1 MKMHKIF
8 TPLFIVA
15 IVIILFFVLKTNKF
29 NFFYLENALK
39 IEKPLLSDVLVE
51 NIHTLSS
58 KGSAMDTDV
67 LADSKKPDFQSL
79 PKNSKV
85 LQAEA
90 IEKPQDD
97 LSQTKKGKR
106 PLAEKIAEALELEK
120 LRTLDPAL
128 GYVPTER
135 RLKAIERT
143 HRMQAEMV
151 QNASFLRSNLQKAR
165 WIERGPSNVGGRTR
179 TILVDLNDP
188 TRQTLFSG
196 GITGGLFK
204 MSNAHAPNSKW
215 QRLNDWN
222 DVLTISSL
230 AQDPRNPQIMYLGT
244 GDSDAEGMGSDNG
257 TGVYT
262 ARGNGVYQ
270 SKNGGATWQSLA
282 FTVDEFRVVSSLLVT
297 PDSSYVFACTFSGLF
312 RSIDKGVTWE
322 KVLGSSL
329 KLGNTSNTMYKIERA
344 SNGRLYVC
352 NQGSVFKSDAGGG
365 AGTWVKISGSDS
377 GFPSGW
383 RQTEIAVAPSN
394 PDVLYAVGNVS
405 SKGTP
410 IYKTTDGG
418 ATWKTSSKPFWRDA
432 CSDAPNDADFTRGQ
446 AWYDLSLTV
455 APDDPNT
462 VYVGGVD
469 FFRSI
474 NSGQTWTQLTSWTGN
489 CPNQGIKYAH
499 ADQHAAVFE
508 PNNPN
513 VLYIGTD
520 GGVFK
525 IDNPATTNY
534 KVTEKTNGFITTQFY
549 ACAIHP
555 DSGVNQF
562 MAGAQDNGTLIVR
575 SAGVGTANGR
585 SIGGDGFLCFIDENE
600 PLIQIGSIYNGNF
613 RLSKDGGF
621 TFPSGATSNGAFY
634 NPADY
639 DSKNNILYAQTDRGD
654 LWRWKIGTNNGEVV
668 DLANLTLANVTHI
681 FADPSTDNRIYIG
694 NRLGKLYRV
703 NNAATGTTLN
713 DVALVGSFTGYI
725 SSVDVERTNSDH
737 ILVTLSSYGVP
748 SVFESKDG
756 GKNWN
761 NVEGNLPDMPVRWGI
776 FNPKDTRQ
784 VILATEGGV
793 WSTEN
798 LNGKETVWYPPYP
811 SRGTPI
817 VRTDMLKIRTSDM
830 TVLAATYGRGMWTS
844 SSFGTPKAAIDFNGV
859 SYVTAN
865 TVFNGESSNAADSF
879 LWTFGDGATDTL
891 ENTKH
896 IYNQIGNFNV
906 TLTVNNDPKT
916 TNRTTLKVLPK
927 LNLPYKKTTSG
938 WLGDFEKT
946 DEHFGA
952 YSPEGS
958 QFSKGKTHIIGKS
971 GTNSGNNAYVL
982 GINEPFYQKNTTSY
996 LYLPMYDM
1004 TQPSIYQL
1012 SFWAMFDIQKGYD
1025 GMQVEYSLDKGTTWQ
1040 TLGSTDN
1047 VGWYTYKNT
1056 TVTGGAFPI
1065 GTSYFSGQLD
1075 DWTRFKINISPLA
1088 GNANVAFRF
1097 VFKSD
1102 SDTANGAGV
1111 AIDDVELSKFEGELK
1126 TVVINQ
1132 SGSFSKTGTSI
1143 DVKFQTQP
1151 EFYAKTFELEMS
1163 ENGRTFRKVATLS
1176 AKGVSTEDLTDY
1188 THRIDGTP
1196 FDIYY
1201 FRVKV
1206 LNEDAPSNYKLDFY
1220 SQPFVVKRFQ
1230 DTPLSINKVFP
1241 SPFTNFIGVLFTGVV
1256 QKDVDFKLYDVAGR
1270 LVSSEKVN
1278 LNGVYHELDA
1288 KNLPKGIYLLSV
1300 QIGTDKPLAYKL
1312 FGGN

>member
-1 MKMHKIF
+1 MKMRQIC
-8 TPLFIVA
+8 TSLFVIA
-15 IVIILFFVLKTNKF
+15 IGIILFYAVKTNKF
-29 NFFYLENALK
+29 NFFYP
-39 IEKPLLSDVLVE
+39 EKAFKTEKSYLSDAAVE
-51 NIHTLSS
+51 KTPPLSS
-58 KGSAMDTDV
+58 KGSPMDKGV
-67 LADSKKPDFQSL
+67 LTDSKKPNFPAISKHKRAFQS
-79 PKNSKV
+79 
-85 LQAEA
+85 AEA
-90 IEKPQDD
+90 EKPKSD
-97 LSQTKKGKR
+97 LAVKKEGKMS
-106 PLAEKIAEALELEK
+106 LAEKIAEAFELER

-128 GYVPTER
+128 GYVPSDR
-135 RLKAIERT
+135 RLKALEQTKRL
-143 HRMQAEMV
+143 QVEMV
-151 QNASFLRSNLQKAR
+151 QNDAFLRGNLQKSR
-165 WIERGPSNVGGRTR
+165 WIERGPGNVGGRTR
-179 TILVDLNDP
+179 AIMVDLNDP

-196 GITGGLFK
+196 GATGGLFK
-204 MSNAHAPNSKW
+204 ISNINSTNSSWK
-215 QRLNDWN
+215 RVNDWN
-222 DVLTISSL
+222 DVLTVSSL
-230 AQDPRNPQIMYLGT
+230 AQDPRNPKIMYLGT
-244 GDSDAEGMGSDNG
+244 GDSDEEGVGFDHATG
-257 TGVYT
+257 TYT
-262 ARGNGVYQ
+262 AKGNGIYQ
-270 SKNGGATWQSLA
+270 SKDGGTTWQSLA
-282 FTVDEFRVVSSLLVT
+282 STVLDFKTVSSMLVT
-297 PDSSYVFACTFSGLF
+297 ADSGYVFACTFSGLF
-312 RSIDKGVTWE
+312 RSKNSGVTWE
-322 KVLGSSL
+322 KVLSSNL
-329 KLGNTSNTMYKIERA
+329 SLDNTNNFMYKIEQA

-352 NQGSVFKSDAGGG
+352 NQGSIFRSDFGGG
-365 AGTWVKISGSDS
+365 AGTWVNISKTDT

-394 PDVLYAVGNVS
+394 PNVLYAVGNVS
-405 SKGTP
+405 SRGTP

-418 ATWKTSSKPFWRDA
+418 ATWRASSKPFWRDD
-432 CSDAPNDADFTRGQ
+432 CSDVPSDADFTRGQ

-525 IDNPATTNY
+525 IDNPATNNY
-534 KVTEKTNGFITTQFY
+534 KVSEKTNGFITTQFY

-575 SAGVGTANGR
+575 SAGVGNVNGR

-681 FADPSTDNRIYIG
+681 FADPSTNNRIYMG

-703 NNAATGTTLN
+703 NNAATGTSLS
-713 DVALVGSFTGYI
+713 DVSLVGSFTGYI
-725 SSVDVERTNSDH
+725 SSVDVEKTNSNH
-737 ILVTLSSYGVP
+737 ILVTLSSYGVV
-748 SVFESKDG
+748 SVFESTDG
-756 GKNWN
+756 GKNWI
-761 NVEGNLPDMPVRWGI
+761 NVEGNLPDMPIRWGI

-784 VILATEGGV
+784 VMLATEGGV
-793 WSTEN
+793 WSTDN

-811 SRGTPI
+811 GRGTPL

-879 LWTFGDGATDTL
+879 LWTFGDGTTDTL

-896 IYNQIGNFNV
+896 TYNQIGTFNV
-906 TLTVNNDPKT
+906 TLMVNNDPKT

-952 YSPEGS
+952 YTPSGS
-958 QFSKGKTHIIGKS
+958 AFSKGKSNIIGKS

-982 GINEPFYQKNTTSY
+982 GINEQFYQKNTTSY

-1040 TLGSTDN
+1040 TLGSADN
-1047 VGWYTYKNT
+1047 VSWYTYKNT
-1056 TVTGGAFPI
+1056 TVNGGAFPI

-1102 SDTANGAGV
+1102 SDTANGAGI
-1111 AIDDVELSKFEGELK
+1111 AIDDVELSKFEGNLK
-1126 TVVINQ
+1126 TAVINQ
-1132 SGSFSKTGTSI
+1132 SGAFAKTGTSI

-1163 ENGRTFRKVATLS
+1163 ENGRTFRKVATLT

-1188 THRIDGTP
+1188 TNRIDGTP

-1220 SQPFVVKRFQ
+1220 SQPFVVNRFQ
-1230 DTPLSINKVFP
+1230 GTPLSINKVFP
-1241 SPFTNFIGVLFTGVV
+1241 SPFTNFIGILFTGVI

-1300 QIGTDKPLAYKL
+1300 QLGTDKPLAFKL
-1312 FGGN
+1312 FGGQ